1 MQISNTQSL
10 PFLPVPKDR
19 AHDIVRSDAAPSA
32 ATPQGTQITRAT
44 RTIEDIK
51 QAELMLNRQ
60 RARSSYTAY
69 AEDPRQQRAVAA
81 YTSLQQNDDR
91 AYVSE
96 VLGIDVFA

>member
-1 MQISNTQSL
+1 MQIAKTQL
-10 PFLPVPKDR
+10 MPLLPVSMDR
-19 AHDIVRSDAAPSA
+19 VQETARPEFTQQAV
-32 ATPQGTQITRAT
+32 TPQGTQITRAT

-60 RARSSYTAY
+60 RDRSGYTAY
-69 AEDPRQQRAVAA
+69 AEDARQQRAVAA
-81 YTSLQQNDDR
+81 YTSLQHSNER

>member
-1 MQISNTQSL
+1 MQIAKTQSL
-10 PFLPVPKDR
+10 PFLPVPQER
-19 AHDIVRSDAAPSA
+19 VHDIARSDATQTAV
-32 ATPQGTQITRAT
+32 TPQGTQVTRAT

>member
-1 MQISNTQSL
+1 MI
-10 PFLPVPKDR
+10 
-19 AHDIVRSDAAPSA
+19 
-32 ATPQGTQITRAT
+32 AT

-60 RARSSYTAY
+60 RERSGYTAY
-69 AEDPRQQRAVAA
+69 AEDARQQRAVAA
-81 YTSLQQNDDR
+81 YTSLQRGDER